1 VLQPRRARDLLRA
14 GCAPDLLRRPHL
26 EDMRMPVTAAPAA
39 SQELWT
45 DVHRRLRA
53 FVGRRVSDPHTADD
67 LAQEVLLRL
76 HRNMDHLR
84 DDQRLDAF
92 AYAIARNAIT
102 DHYRSHARAR
112 EIPSAPTELTAGT
125 DGHSESAGPGEEPDA
140 REQLSRCLEPL
151 VRRLSPPYREALMLT
166 DLGELSQV
174 QAAQQTGLTVP
185 GMKARVQRA
194 RGQVRDLLGECC
206 EVGLDRSR
214 RVAEVRRTGPC
225 ACTPASG
232 SSPVRP

>member
-1 VLQPRRARDLLRA
+1 MLQPRRATDLLRA
-14 GCAPDLLRRPHL
+14 GCALDLLRRRHL
-26 EDMRMPVTAAPAA
+26 GHVRMPLTTEPAA

-76 HRNMDHLR
+76 HRNMAHLR

-102 DHYRSHARAR
+102 DHYRSRARAR
-112 EIPSAPTELTAGT
+112 EIPSAPTALTASI
-125 DGHSESAGPGEEPDA
+125 DAHPESAGSREESDA

-151 VRRLSPPYREALMLT
+151 VRRLSPPYRQALMLT
-166 DLGELSQV
+166 DLGDLSQV

-194 RGQVRDLLGECC
+194 RRQVHDLLGECC

-214 RVAEVRRTGPC
+214 RVADVRRTGPC
-225 ACTPASG
+225 ACTPARDSL
-232 SSPVRP
+232 PARP